1 MAAGDDDDELH
12 TRLFPRFNGFEV
24 RQSIDLRSISLV
36 NLQEVP
42 DLIRERLSGL
52 ITSCSQSAAD
62 GSVLNVVL
70 RGPSLAAD
78 VQAVLVAG
86 DDYNADLF
94 MDHISQVMQSNDTG
108 LTDDVLELVVT
119 GVHNKR
125 GGVRLK

>member
-1 MAAGDDDDELH
+1 MTFRKRKL
-12 TRLFPRFNGFEV
+12 
-24 RQSIDLRSISLV
+24 
-36 NLQEVP
+36 EVP
-42 DLIRERLSGL
+42 DLIRERLSGV
-52 ITSCSQSAAD
+52 ITNCSQSTAD

-94 MDHISQVMQSNDTG
+94 MDHISQVIQSNDTG

-125 GGVRLK
+125 GGG